1 MAATNLTIGVT
12 QTKAF
17 EDLICSA
24 SLYCRLQ
31 QLSTSL
37 SALNILLSFTAFF
50 GNFFILVALQKE
62 STLHPPSQLFY
73 RCLATTD
80 LLVGL
85 LVHPLSATHWMSTLH
100 EKWRICRY
108 TFSAWHSTGCILCSV
123 SLLTMTAISVDR
135 LLALLLRLRCRQVVI
150 LRRLLDYI
158 WSRYFKWSFWLHYN
172 VLVWLCQY
180 DNLPDNLNGFARKD
194 FPESSS
200 S

>member
-1 MAATNLTIGVT
+1 MMAATNLTIGVT

-50 GNFFILVALQKE
+50 GNFLIPVTLHEE
-62 STLHPPSQLFY
+62 SSLHPPSKLFY

-85 LVHPLSATHWMSTLH
+85 LVIPLVLLIGCPRFMRNGEFVDTHFLH
-100 EKWRICRY
+100 GIQP
-108 TFSAWHSTGCILCSV
+108 AV
-123 SLLTMTAISVDR
+123 SYA
-135 LLALLLRLRCRQVVI
+135 
-150 LRRLLDYI
+150 
-158 WSRYFKWSFWLHYN
+158 
-172 VLVWLCQY
+172 QY
-180 DNLPDNLNGFARKD
+180 PY
-194 FPESSS
+194 
-200 S
+200 